1 MPREKNERTLN
12 FKPQY
17 HSFVPEELQYQGQ
30 TNLLH
35 EEIEAIYLMDVLDL
49 YQEDAAKSMQVSR
62 PTFTRIIKNARKK
75 LANALICGHKINIHD
90 DKKDFVVMF
99 CCDDIEKTTHFDP
112 QAKFLYIYHIND
124 ETSTLIKKLG
134 NPAYESD
141 IKPTL
146 SLMPL
151 VLEHHAN
158 FFIGNKIGE
167 GFKNSLIAKGIQPLI
182 IEKLEIEKLPYIL
195 K

>member
-17 HSFVPEELQYQGQ
+17 HAFVPEGSKFQGQ
-30 TNLLH
+30 SYLLH

-90 DKKDFVVMF
+90 DKKDFIVMF
-99 CCDDIEKTTHFDP
+99 CCDDIKDTKQFDP
-112 QAKFLYIYHIND
+112 QAKFLFIYHVND
-124 ETSTLIKKLG
+124 SEITLLKKID
-134 NPAYESD
+134 NPAFESD
-141 IKPTL
+141 TKPTL

-151 VLEHHAN
+151 VLEYHAN